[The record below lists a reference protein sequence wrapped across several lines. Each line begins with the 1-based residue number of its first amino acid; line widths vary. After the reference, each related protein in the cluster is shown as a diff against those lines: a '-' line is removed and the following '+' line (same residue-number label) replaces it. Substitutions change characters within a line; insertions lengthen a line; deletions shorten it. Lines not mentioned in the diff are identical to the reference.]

1 MLAFMK
7 RVNHILLVALLSPP
21 LQAWCAPPLADVH
34 AHFKWN
40 QEEIT
45 SAQQAGEILIGNDV
59 VLAVVI
65 GTPAD
70 YALRLARV
78 LPDRVVPLWSP
89 YRRPRDWSTWAYDR
103 DVLIRARQA
112 LESGSYRGIGELHL
126 IGDFAPHWRSA
137 VIGGLARMAAEFNV
151 PVLVHTEFSQPDYMN
166 GLCRAHPETRFL
178 WAHAGALLTPQQV
191 SGVMTDCANVWAEFS
206 ARDPWRFIN
215 NPIADQ
221 NHVLLQGWQ
230 ELIAAFPGRFMV
242 GSDPVWPVEILDSW
256 DEPDSGWQ
264 NYSRFIAFHRR
275 WLNTLPSELAERV
288 RLTNALEFFKN

>member
-1 MLAFMK
+1 L
-7 RVNHILLVALLSPP
+7 HIVS
-21 LQAWCAPPLADVH
+21 
-34 AHFKWN
+34 
-40 QEEIT
+40 
-45 SAQQAGEILIGNDV
+45 
-59 VLAVVI
+59 
-65 GTPAD
+65 
-70 YALRLARV
+70 
-78 LPDRVVPLWSP
+78 
-89 YRRPRDWSTWAYDR
+89 
-103 DVLIRARQA
+103 
-112 LESGSYRGIGELHL
+112 GIGPRRDNKILQ
-126 IGDFAPHWRSA
+126 
-137 VIGGLARMAAEFNV
+137 GLLKLAAEFDV
-151 PVLVHTEFSQPDYMN
+151 PFNIHTEASSYQFLLPICKQHTSV
-166 GLCRAHPETRFL
+166 RFL